1 MCIIYM
7 KKEKFEYICEKCSF
21 KTYDKSNYNKHLKTK
36 RHILNDSE
44 EKKYI
49 CHPCSFLTTDRANY
63 ARHIN
68 TQKHK
73 ILTCDIKNKDNDFE
87 CPTCGRSYIHS
98 SSLSRHMKHC
108 KPKETEQ
115 VKMLGLS
122 EEKISEIIKKA
133 IDKPSNNYNNYN
145 KCKTYNQ
152 NTFNLQ
158 LFLNN
163 ECKDA
168 ITLIEF
174 VSNIKL
180 KLKDLEDTAQNGFVE
195 TMTSIMTESLKELDI
210 TKRPIH
216 SSDAKR
222 GVMYVKDQ
230 DGWEKDKDHS
240 KMTAAIEKVNK
251 SNLRQIPDWVKENPQ
266 ANTGGT
272 PENDKLMKILE
283 QTINDKTDQ
292 EHSKDVEKVIKKVAK
307 SVTIDK
313 EQ

>member
-1 MCIIYM
+1 MESKKDKIIQ
-7 KKEKFEYICEKCSF
+7 
-21 KTYDKSNYNKHLKTK
+21 
-36 RHILNDSE
+36 
-44 EKKYI
+44 KYI
-49 CHPCSFLTTDRANY
+49 CQECSFVTTIKCNY
-63 ARHIN
+63 TRHMKSK
-68 TQKHK
+68 KHS
-73 ILTCDIKNKDNDFE
+73 IKCGICTEVNQVNQVNEVKEVIE
-87 CPTCGRSYIHS
+87 CPICGQKYQHK
-98 SSLSRHMKHC
+98 SSLSRHMKNC
-108 KPKETEQ
+108 KSKESEQ

>member
-1 MCIIYM
+1 MGKGI
-7 KKEKFEYICEKCSF
+7 KKKHICESCGF
-21 KTYDKSNYNKHLKTK
+21 ITEHRSNFVRHLNTIKHKNKIIELS
-36 RHILNDSE
+36 LNNQTDDDNTSHTSGFVESIEDDSISAISDIDQ
-44 EKKYI
+44 KKYM
-49 CHPCSFLTTDRANY
+49 CDCGMCYGHRQSLF
-63 ARHIN
+63 
-68 TQKHK
+68 KHK
-73 ILTCDIKNKDNDFE
+73 QTCKIIKNSN
-87 CPTCGRSYIHS
+87 
-98 SSLSRHMKHC
+98 
-108 KPKETEQ
+108 
-115 VKMLGLS
+115 KMLGLS

-240 KMTAAIEKVNK
+240 KMTAAIEKVSK